1 MFDGFIKAAA
11 AAPMIRVADPDYNA
25 DRVIEIMKDA
35 QEKGVRVLAFPE
47 LTLTGC
53 TCGALFRQRPLL
65 DGAERALQK
74 IVEASRNVDMLLF
87 VGLPLCVGVRVY
99 SVGAAIFDGKV
110 LGFIPRQNVEGTP
123 FSCPDE
129 EDEIRIVD
137 AAGFASVPFGS
148 RLLFRNFWCKE
159 LIVGAEIGADMDAM
173 LPSSMDLCLSG
184 ASIIVQMAGFPM
196 TVTSRT
202 EETMKAQ
209 FRSEHLKAG
218 FLTASPNKGE
228 STTDN
233 VYSGLCL
240 VTENGVVLSESE
252 AEDSYAI
259 SEIDVNYLANLRIA
273 DRQFDN
279 DEDLFINWG
288 LEETETTLTRY
299 FSKNPHL
306 PPLQKDIPAYCDRL
320 FDIQVSGLVKRMK
333 YAGLD
338 HCVVGISGG
347 VDSTLCVMVCAE
359 AVRRMGL
366 PSTNVIACTMPCF
379 GTTSRTKS
387 NAIIVAEQI
396 GAEVRVIDIGNSVNL
411 HFDDIGHARDD
422 YSIAFENAQA
432 RERTQVLMDIA
443 NEVNGLDVGTED
455 LSEYI
460 DGWCTYNGDH
470 TSMYD
475 VNMGVTKTQVR
486 AVVKH
491 IAQNTENK
499 TLADALWDVLDCP
512 VTPELLPVHDDTIE
526 QKSEE
531 NVGSYSLQDFF
542 THKMLIC
549 GFTPR
554 KTFRLAKIAY
564 RDEFDDKELLHWLK
578 SYCRRLFSQQFKR
591 SCLMDGPAVE
601 NFSVS
606 PRVGFRIPSDGMDTL
621 YLKEVED
628 LEKELG
634 CNG

>member
-25 DRVIEIMKDA
+25 DRAIEIMKDA
-35 QEKGVRVLAFPE
+35 QKKGVRILAFPE

-53 TCGALFRQRPLL
+53 TCGALFTQRPLL

-74 IVEASRNVDMLLF
+74 VAEASRNMDMLILI
-87 VGLPLCVGVRVY
+87 GLPLRVGVRVY
-99 SVGAAIFDGKV
+99 SVGAAVFDGSI
-110 LGFIPRQNVEGTP
+110 LGFVPRQDAEGTL
-123 FSCPDE
+123 FAVPDNDSE
-129 EDEIRIVD
+129 YQTVD
-137 AAGFASVPFGS
+137 AAGASEVPFGNN
-148 RLLFRNFWCKE
+148 LLFRHSCCRD
-159 LIVGAEIGADMDAM
+159 LIVGMELGPDKDAL
-173 LPSSMDLCLSG
+173 LPPSLDLCLSG
-184 ASIIVQMAGFPM
+184 ASVIVQLASFPM
-196 TVTSRT
+196 TVTSR
-202 EETMKAQ
+202 EEEEQKIK
-209 FRSEHLKAG
+209 FCSEHLKAG
-218 FLTASPNKGE
+218 FLTASPSKGE
-228 STTDN
+228 SSTDN
-233 VYSGLCL
+233 VYSGLCM
-240 VTENGVVLSESE
+240 VTENGVILSESE
-252 AEDSYAI
+252 AEDSYAL

-273 DRQFDN
+273 DRQFDV
-279 DEDLFINWG
+279 DTLSCIDWG
-288 LEETETTLTRY
+288 LEESETTLTRY

-306 PPLQKDIPAYCDRL
+306 PELQKDIPAYCERL

-359 AVRRMGL
+359 AIRRMGL
-366 PSTNVIACTMPCF
+366 PGTNVVACTIPCF

-396 GAEVRVIDIGNSVNL
+396 GAEVRVIDIGDSVNQ

-491 IAQNTENK
+491 IAQNTKNK

-531 NVGSYSLQDFF
+531 SVGSYSLQDFF

-564 RDEFDDKELLHWLK
+564 GDEFDDKELIHWLK

-601 NFSVS
+601 KFSVS

-634 CNG
+634 L